1 MKKIM
6 MIAALMVVAVTASA
20 QRSPGDQ
27 TLKPFVGFNLAN
39 FAGDIN
45 DNSIKFAIAAGAE
58 YERQLTDLI
67 ALSAGAVFSWQGC
80 EFSGDASI
88 ANVQINIPVLAN
100 FYVIPKLALKVGLQP
115 GFIVSSKYKVDKN
128 TADQEHQT
136 LELSIPFGLS
146 YEFQKFVVDAR
157 YNLGLTKVNKGNGS
171 IRNSVFQI
179 TLGYRL
185 DL

>member
-1 MKKIM
+1 MKKFM

-67 ALSAGAVFSWQGC
+67 ALSAGAVFSWQVVN
-80 EFSGDASI
+80 SA
-88 ANVQINIPVLAN
+88 VMLVL
-100 FYVIPKLALKVGLQP
+100 
-115 GFIVSSKYKVDKN
+115 
-128 TADQEHQT
+128 QT
-136 LELSIPFGLS
+136 F
-146 YEFQKFVVDAR
+146 R
-157 YNLGLTKVNKGNGS
+157 LTS
-171 IRNSVFQI
+171 LCWLIF
-179 TLGYRL
+179 TLFL
-185 DL
+185 TWL

>member
-88 ANVQINIPVLAN
+88 
-100 FYVIPKLALKVGLQP
+100 VGLQP
-115 GFIVSSKYKVDKN
+115 GFIVSSKLKADK
-128 TADQEHQT
+128 TSTSQEHQT
-136 LELSIPFGLS
+136 LDLSIPFGLS

-171 IRNSVFQI
+171 VRNSVFQI